1 MAFIFAYNLD
11 GSAPIIER
19 LRVKASAVLSK
30 GELVNLESG
39 EIDAAA
45 TADTALVGAALE
57 DCDNT
62 ADGLF
67 CDVVTNAY
75 AVYSVVDAN
84 ARVKGALLDI
94 ASGGLLVTTASN
106 NDLIV
111 VEDSSATE
119 PTLVTFNRNHYLT

>member
-1 MAFIFAYNLD
+1 MAFIFAYKLS
-11 GSAPIIER
+11 GGAPIVER

-30 GELVNLESG
+30 GELTNLESG

-45 TADTALVGAALE
+45 TSDTALVGAALE

-67 CDVVTNAY
+67 CDVIVDSD

-94 ASGGLLVTTASN
+94 ASGGLLVTTDSN
-106 NDLIV
+106 HDLIV